1 LSHSSLSNTRAD
13 RYGYLSALLLAIGR
27 SAHRGVSCRAAGNT
41 EMMNP
46 LLFADW
52 SRIQRLFHR
61 TMWLLATVLA
71 CIVWSALAL
80 RASGAPAHSK
90 SRSSLTHLTLR
101 R

>member
-1 LSHSSLSNTRAD
+1 
-13 RYGYLSALLLAIGR
+13 
-27 SAHRGVSCRAAGNT
+27 
-41 EMMNP
+41 MMNP

-71 CIVWSALAL
+71 CIVWSAVAL
-80 RASGAPAHSK
+80 RASGAPAHQK
-90 SRSSLTHLTLR
+90 PRSTLTHLTLR